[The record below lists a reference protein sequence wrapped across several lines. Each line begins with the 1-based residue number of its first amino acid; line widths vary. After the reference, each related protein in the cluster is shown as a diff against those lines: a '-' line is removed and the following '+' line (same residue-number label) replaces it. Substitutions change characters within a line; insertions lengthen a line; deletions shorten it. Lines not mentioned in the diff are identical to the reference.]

1 MFERMLHGNDL
12 WITHSFYGFW
22 TEGALVIAK
31 GSYTSPSTG
40 YYGLDTKLP
49 PVIIRVLCVLNVG
62 VDFPSGFLSPPL
74 IHSCRLCPC
83 HQPYSPSYRFAPRLF
98 SLCSFQQSMAL
109 TFEDILLA

>member
-1 MFERMLHGNDL
+1 MD
-12 WITHSFYGFW
+12 HSLFSMAFGQK
-22 TEGALVIAK
+22 GHSLSQK
-31 GSYTSPSTG
+31 GSYTSHSTG
-40 YYGLDTKLP
+40 YYGLDTKL